1 MDSNN
6 LLAIGLTFFSVTA
19 PAAVTVYVMLHKIVA
34 ILGVLK
40 DSFEKFGETIE
51 KLGENEEKRYDKL
64 ASRIQRLEDRYAGH
78 GQTHGKTESG

>member
-19 PAAVTVYVMLHKIVA
+19 PAAVTVYVMLHKVVG
-34 ILGVLK
+34 ILETLK
-40 DSFEKFGETIE
+40 ESFEKFGETIE
-51 KLGENEEKRYDKL
+51 KLGDTEEKRYEKL

-78 GQTHGKTESG
+78 GQTHGKNDSG